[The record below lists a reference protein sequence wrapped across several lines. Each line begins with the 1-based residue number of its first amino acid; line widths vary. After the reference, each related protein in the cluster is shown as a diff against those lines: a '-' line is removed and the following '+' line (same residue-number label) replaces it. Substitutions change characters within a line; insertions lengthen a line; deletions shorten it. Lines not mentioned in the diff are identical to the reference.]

1 MKASLFILLLI
12 ILLNYE
18 ANSVPTRFPP
28 RTSRPTQP
36 PTAGSTTTT
45 RDSTTRLITTH
56 STTKGSTTTE
66 STTTSSTTKPLQT
79 TSTIIHLK
87 PTETEK
93 TSPTIQSTVSP
104 NKLTTKLTTK
114 LTNSVIKKTN
124 SVEGNL
130 NNTVECGPGTYKC
143 HGVQSHCIMIT
154 QICDAKQDCP
164 FGDDES
170 ISCLPI
176 VKPIQSSPIDLQ
188 RSSTNYISGTGFMF
202 NVGNIIMTGNAKVR
216 MFNQNSDNIAL
227 PDGGVVNVN

>member
-12 ILLNYE
+12 MLLNYE

-45 RDSTTRLITTH
+45 RGSTTRLITTH
-56 STTKGSTTTE
+56 STTKGPTTTE
-66 STTTSSTTKPLQT
+66 STTTSSTKKPQQT

-104 NKLTTKLTTK
+104 NKLTTKLTN
-114 LTNSVIKKTN
+114 LVIKKTN
-124 SVEGNL
+124 SVEDDL
-130 NNTVECGPGTYKC
+130 NNTMECGPGTYKC

-176 VKPIQSSPIDLQ
+176 TNPIQSSPIDLQ
-188 RSSTNYISGTGFMF
+188 RSNTNYISGTGFMF

-216 MFNQNSDNIAL
+216 MFNQNSDNIGL
-227 PDGGVVNVN
+227 PNGGVVNVNSD